1 MTEEEQLRAEISS
14 WRALCNLL
22 RDELRKVRTDLIVAK
37 NDLADLSCQARDAA
51 DRRPTQHPD
60 HLPPEA
66 MRFVETLFMSPSVA
80 AQDRAAHPEEGNQ
93 P

>member
-1 MTEEEQLRAEISS
+1 MNENEQLRAEITS
-14 WRALCNLL
+14 WRTLCNLL
-22 RDELRKVRTDLIVAK
+22 RDELRKVRTDLIMAK
-37 NDLADLSCQARDAA
+37 NELSCISALAKEA
-51 DRRPTQHPD
+51 GDRRPTQHPE

-80 AQDRAAHPEEGNQ
+80 EQDRAEHGEGK

>member
-14 WRALCNLL
+14 WRLLCNLL

-37 NDLADLSCQARDAA
+37 NELADLSCRARDAA

-80 AQDRAAHPEEGNQ
+80 AQDRIKHGMDG
-93 P
+93 